1 MKKKLLACLLF
12 LFPFVAF
19 AGHAHAE
26 TIKVVFDTA
35 YAPFEFKDSDQTYKG
50 IDVEILDKVAEINGW
65 DLDKSFPG
73 FDAAVQCSSSWS
85 SGCHH
90 GRDDQNNRT

>member
-12 LFPFVAF
+12 LFPFIAF

-65 DLDKSFPG
+65 DLDKSLDLMQRSMQFKLVKRMPL
-73 FDAAVQCSSSWS
+73 WPE
-85 SGCHH
+85 
-90 GRDDQNNRT
+90 

>member
-65 DLDKSFPG
+65 DLDKSFRDLMQRSMQFKLVKQMPSWPG
-73 FDAAVQCSSSWS
+73 
-85 SGCHH
+85 
-90 GRDDQNNRT
+90 

>member
-1 MKKKLLACLLF
+1 MSL
-12 LFPFVAF
+12 PN
-19 AGHAHAE
+19 
-26 TIKVVFDTA
+26 DTDQGRIDHKEGQGTHQDVYKRQA

-73 FDAAVQCSSSWS
+73 FDAAVNACLLYTSR
-85 SGCHH
+85 CV
-90 GRDDQNNRT
+90 

>member
-1 MKKKLLACLLF
+1 MKKITSMF
-12 LFPFVAF
+12 AF
-19 AGHAHAE
+19 SYFHSLYSLVMLMLKRSGR
-26 TIKVVFDTA
+26 FDTA

-73 FDAAVQCSSSWS
+73 FDTAVNAVQA
-85 SGCHH
+85 GQADAIMA
-90 GRDDQNNRT
+90 GTDQNDRT